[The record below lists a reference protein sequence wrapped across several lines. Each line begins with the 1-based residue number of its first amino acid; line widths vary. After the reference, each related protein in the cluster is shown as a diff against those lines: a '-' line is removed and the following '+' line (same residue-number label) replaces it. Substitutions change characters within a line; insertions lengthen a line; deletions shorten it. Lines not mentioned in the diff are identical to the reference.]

1 MMFRALLA
9 ALCLSKAT
17 TLALEVG
24 DTLCVEGFVMDF
36 FCIERETLLGK
47 SYFELTCT
55 VLFSVRYCINYGY
68 E

>member
-1 MMFRALLA
+1 MMFLNRPAAALLSALLA

-24 DTLCVEGFVMDF
+24 EVFCVEGFVMDF

-47 SYFELTCT
+47 SNST
-55 VLFSVRYCINYGY
+55 VLY
-68 E
+68 